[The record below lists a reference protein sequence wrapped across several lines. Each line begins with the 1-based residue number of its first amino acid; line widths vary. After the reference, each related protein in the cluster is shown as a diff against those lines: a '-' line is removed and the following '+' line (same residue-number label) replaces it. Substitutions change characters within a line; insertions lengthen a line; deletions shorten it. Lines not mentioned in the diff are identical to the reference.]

1 MMYSEFIELA
11 NIPEDKLTYKTYSE
25 VIEPMYMNC
34 NLSKQDFVKLINVDT
49 LVRLYDNPYSIKK
62 TIVKEFSQGI
72 KNISLIEKLF
82 EVMVIPS
89 IKSITVEPG
98 SNKIRVRT
106 VVDVDY
112 IVEVSNKV
120 EITRQSMI

>member
-34 NLSKQDFVKLINVDT
+34 NISKQDFVKLINIDT
-49 LVRLYDNPYSIKK
+49 LVRLYDNPYSVKK
-62 TIVKEFSQGI
+62 TIVKEFNQGI

-82 EVMVIPS
+82 ELDNYSKIKTITIDPS
-89 IKSITVEPG
+89 L
-98 SNKIRVRT
+98 NLIRVRT
-106 VVDVDY
+106 VSDADF

-120 EITRQSMI
+120 SIIRQP

>member
-34 NLSKQDFVKLINVDT
+34 NLSKQDFVKLINIDT
-49 LVRLYDNPYSIKK
+49 LVRLYDNPYSVKK

-82 EVMVIPS
+82 ELDNYSKIKTITIDPS
-89 IKSITVEPG
+89 L
-98 SNKIRVRT
+98 NLIRVRT
-106 VVDVDY
+106 VSDADF
-112 IVEVSNKV
+112 IVEISNKV
-120 EITRQSMI
+120 NIIRQA

>member
-34 NLSKQDFVKLINVDT
+34 NLSKQDFVKLININA
-49 LVRLYDNPYSIKK
+49 LVENFDNPYSVKK

-82 EVMVIPS
+82 ELDNYSKIKTITIDPS
-89 IKSITVEPG
+89 L
-98 SNKIRVRT
+98 NLIRVRT
-106 VVDVDY
+106 VSDADF
-112 IVEVSNKV
+112 IVEISNKV
-120 EITRQSMI
+120 SIIRQP

>member
-25 VIEPMYMNC
+25 VIEPMYMNT
-34 NLSKQDFVKLINVDT
+34 NLSKQDFVKLININT
-49 LVRLYDNPYSIKK
+49 LVENYDNPYSVKK

-82 EVMVIPS
+82 ELDNYSKIKTITIDPS
-89 IKSITVEPG
+89 L
-98 SNKIRVRT
+98 NLIRVRT
-106 VVDVDY
+106 VSDADF

-120 EITRQSMI
+120 SIIRQP

>member
-34 NLSKQDFVKLINVDT
+34 NLSKQDFVKLININA
-49 LVRLYDNPYSIKK
+49 LVENYDNPYSVKK

-82 EVMVIPS
+82 ELDNYSKIKTITIDPS
-89 IKSITVEPG
+89 L
-98 SNKIRVRT
+98 NLIRVRT
-106 VVDVDY
+106 VSDADF
-112 IVEVSNKV
+112 IVEISNKV
-120 EITRQSMI
+120 NIIRQA